1 MDGLNWEDEP
11 DLYQLRRLHALLL
24 NNPPHALVGLERL
37 AERGSLA
44 SALYLAEFYMKDE
57 SPYANASKAR
67 YWYSKAQDKGYPPAS
82 YMLGRIYSKSR
93 QYDLAFA
100 AFSKGAEKGYAPAI
114 YRLAKMSQVGEGA
127 PQDISEYRRLLEMAR
142 AKRHIFA
149 KRDLAG
155 LLLTGRFG
163 LAQALR
169 GAMML
174 LSLWS
179 DVAFLVRKTIKGKS
193 IFEFDERVLA

>member
-1 MDGLNWEDEP
+1 
-11 DLYQLRRLHALLL
+11 
-24 NNPPHALVGLERL
+24 
-37 AERGSLA
+37 
-44 SALYLAEFYMKDE
+44 
-57 SPYANASKAR
+57 
-67 YWYSKAQDKGYPPAS
+67 
-82 YMLGRIYSKSR
+82 MLGRIYSKSR

-114 YRLAKMSQVGEGA
+114 YRLAKMYEAGEGA

-142 AKRHIFA
+142 SKRHIFA

-163 LAQALR
+163 VAQALR

-179 DVAFLVRKTIKGKS
+179 DVAFVTGKAIKGEP
-193 IFEFDERVLA
+193 IFDDERVLA

>member
-1 MDGLNWEDEP
+1 M
-11 DLYQLRRLHALLL
+11 Y
-24 NNPPHALVGLERL
+24 
-37 AERGSLA
+37 
-44 SALYLAEFYMKDE
+44 
-57 SPYANASKAR
+57 
-67 YWYSKAQDKGYPPAS
+67 
-82 YMLGRIYSKSR
+82 
-93 QYDLAFA
+93 
-100 AFSKGAEKGYAPAI
+100 
-114 YRLAKMSQVGEGA
+114 QVGEGA

-142 AKRHIFA
+142 SKRHIFA

-179 DVAFLVRKTIKGKS
+179 DVAFIVGKAIKRES
-193 IFEFDERVLA
+193 MFDERVLA